1 MNVMKTLFGGL
12 NFSKLGLFPRRIG
25 GSGNGNGSKHKGTDE
40 LEVHLKQLE
49 EQILDR
55 KEESKHSITELLRS
69 FKDKPIHEVNVT
81 YPVNPYYQFARIT
94 YDSDAE
100 ELLYIPVEPVLD
112 KPERELFQRIKGIFE
127 RELEMDSGKASREIY
142 IEKRLTDIIDLY
154 GIQAGRDLLEKVL
167 YFLKRD
173 FIGYGEIDLLMKDP
187 MIEDISCNGPGRN
200 VYIYHRVFESLRTQL
215 KFESEYRLNSF
226 ILKMAQISGK
236 HISVLDPITDATLPE
251 GSRVNLT
258 YSSEVTK
265 KGSSFTIRRFKSEP
279 ISFIELLKYGT
290 LSAKQLAYLWL
301 LVEYGGS
308 MLVSGGTASGKTTLL
323 NGICLFIKPEA
334 KIVSLEDTAEI
345 NIPHENWIQSIT
357 RSGFGR
363 AEESGGNFKRGG
375 IGLYELL
382 TAALRQR
389 PEYIIVG
396 EVRGSEAFTLFQAI
410 QVGHA
415 AMGTIHGGS
424 MEELVNRIESTPMN
438 VPRSQLASLD
448 LVIFAGRIR
457 INNSYARRV
466 VNMVE
471 IQGIDSETK
480 NLITN
485 NIFHWDPYSDSF
497 KYSGKSF
504 ILENIAAEHGIELEY
519 MNKEIEQREKVIDW
533 MYRQEI
539 THFKDVAKNLKSY
552 YYSHD
557 EYMKKIS

>member
-1 MNVMKTLFGGL
+1 MNVMKTLFGGF
-12 NFSKLGLFPRRIG
+12 NFSKLSILPVRI
-25 GSGNGNGSKHKGTDE
+25 KGKGKSRKYNVTGE
-40 LEVHLKQLE
+40 LEVHLKHLE

-55 KEESKHSITELLRS
+55 KEESKHNIAELLRT
-69 FKDKPIHEVNVT
+69 FKDKPIHEINVT
-81 YPVNPYYQFARIT
+81 YPVNPHYQFARIT
-94 YDSDAE
+94 YDSSEE

-112 KPERELFQRIKGIFE
+112 KEGKEIFQRIRGIFE
-127 RELEMDSGKASREIY
+127 RELDKESVKANRETY
-142 IEKRLTDIIDLY
+142 IEKRIADIIDLY
-154 GIQAGRDLLEKVL
+154 GIRASRDTIDKVV
-167 YFLKRD
+167 YFIKRD
-173 FIGYGEIDLLMKDP
+173 FIGYGEIDLIMKDP

-226 ILKMAQISGK
+226 ILKMAQISGR

-258 YSSEVTK
+258 YGSEVTK

-279 ISFIELLKYGT
+279 ISFIDIMKYGT
-290 LSAKQLAYLWL
+290 LNAKQLAYLWL

-308 MLVSGGTASGKTTLL
+308 ILVSGGTASGKTTLL
-323 NGICLFIKPEA
+323 NGISLFIKPEA

-345 NIPHENWIQSIT
+345 NIPHENWIQSVT

-363 AEESGGNFKRGG
+363 AEESGGNSKRGG

-471 IQGIDSETK
+471 IQGMDPETK

-504 ILENIAAEHGIELEY
+504 ILENIATEHGIELEY
-519 MNKEIEQREKVIDW
+519 MKKEIEKREKVIEW
-533 MYRQEI
+533 MYGQEI
-539 THFKDVAKNLKSY
+539 TYFKDVAKNLKAY
-552 YYSHD
+552 YYSPD
-557 EYMKKIS
+557 EYMKKIA

>member
-1 MNVMKTLFGGL
+1 MNVMKTLFGGF
-12 NFSKLGLFPRRIG
+12 NFSKLGILPRRIG
-25 GSGNGNGSKHKGTDE
+25 GNGNGGNHSSPVE
-40 LEVHLKQLE
+40 LEAHIRHLE
-49 EQILDR
+49 DQILDR
-55 KEESKHSITELLRS
+55 KEENNHNITELLHS
-69 FKDKPIHEVNVT
+69 YKGKPIFEINVT
-81 YPVNPYYQFARIT
+81 YPVNPHYQFARIT
-94 YDSDAE
+94 YDTDAE
-100 ELLYIPVEPVLD
+100 ELVYIPVEPVLD
-112 KPERELFQRIKGIFE
+112 KTEKEIFLKIKGIFE
-127 RELEMDSGKASREIY
+127 RELDTDSVKKSRETY
-142 IEKRLTDIIDLY
+142 IEKRVGDIIDLY
-154 GIQAGRDLLEKVL
+154 GIKAGRDILEKAL

-226 ILKMAQISGK
+226 ILKMAQISGR

-290 LSAKQLAYLWL
+290 LNAKQLAYLWL

-308 MLVSGGTASGKTTLL
+308 ILVSGGTASGKTTLL

-345 NIPHENWIQSIT
+345 NIPHENWIQSVT

-363 AEESGGNFKRGG
+363 AEESGNIKRGG

-382 TAALRQR
+382 AAALRQR

-415 AMGTIHGGS
+415 ALGTIHGGS
-424 MEELVNRIESTPMN
+424 MEELVNRIESSPMN
-438 VPRSQLASLD
+438 VPRSSLASLD
-448 LVIFAGRIR
+448 LVIFTGRIR
-457 INNSYARRV
+457 INNSYTRRV

-471 IQGIDSETK
+471 IQGIDPASK
-480 NLITN
+480 NLATN
-485 NIFHWDPYSDSF
+485 NVFHWDPYNDSF
-497 KYSGKSF
+497 QYSGKSF
-504 ILENIAAEHGIELEY
+504 ILDNIAAEHGIELEY
-519 MNKEIEQREKVIDW
+519 MNKEIMQREKVIDW
-533 MYRQEI
+533 MYRNGI
-539 THFKDVAKNLKSY
+539 THFKEVAKNLKSY
-552 YYSHD
+552 YYSPA

>member
-1 MNVMKTLFGGL
+1 M
-12 NFSKLGLFPRRIG
+12 
-25 GSGNGNGSKHKGTDE
+25 
-40 LEVHLKQLE
+40 
-49 EQILDR
+49 
-55 KEESKHSITELLRS
+55 
-69 FKDKPIHEVNVT
+69 
-81 YPVNPYYQFARIT
+81 
-94 YDSDAE
+94 
-100 ELLYIPVEPVLD
+100 
-112 KPERELFQRIKGIFE
+112 
-127 RELEMDSGKASREIY
+127 
-142 IEKRLTDIIDLY
+142 
-154 GIQAGRDLLEKVL
+154 
-167 YFLKRD
+167 
-173 FIGYGEIDLLMKDP
+173 
-187 MIEDISCNGPGRN
+187 
-200 VYIYHRVFESLRTQL
+200 

-226 ILKMAQISGK
+226 ILKMAQISGR

-290 LSAKQLAYLWL
+290 LNAKQLAYLWL

-308 MLVSGGTASGKTTLL
+308 ILVSGGTASGKTTLL
-323 NGICLFIKPEA
+323 NGISLFIKPEA

-363 AEESGGNFKRGG
+363 AEESGGNSKRGG

-424 MEELVNRIESTPMN
+424 MEELINRIESSPMN

-471 IQGIDSETK
+471 IQGIDPATK
-480 NLITN
+480 NLATN

-497 KYSGKSF
+497 EYSGKSF
-504 ILENIAAEHGIELEY
+504 ILENIATEHGIELEY
-519 MNKEIEQREKVIDW
+519 MKKEIEQREKVIDW

-552 YYSHD
+552 YYSSD

>member
-1 MNVMKTLFGGL
+1 MKTLFRDFNFGKL
-12 NFSKLGLFPRRIG
+12 NLFPERIK
-25 GSGNGNGSKHKGTDE
+25 GNGNGNGRKQNGTEE
-40 LEVHLKQLE
+40 LEIYLKQLE
-49 EQILDR
+49 EQILDK
-55 KEESKHSITELLRS
+55 KEQSKYNITELLRS
-69 FKDKPIHEVNVT
+69 FKDKPMHEINVT
-81 YPVNPYYQFARIT
+81 YPVNPHYQFARIT
-94 YDSDAE
+94 YDSSEE

-112 KPERELFQRIKGIFE
+112 KADKEIFQRVRGIFE
-127 RELEMDSGKASREIY
+127 RELDIKSVHASREVY
-142 IEKRLTDIIDLY
+142 IEKKVADIIDLY
-154 GIQAGRDLLEKVL
+154 GIRISRDVLEKVV
-167 YFLKRD
+167 YFIKRD
-173 FIGYGEIDLLMKDP
+173 FIGYGEIDLIMKDP

-200 VYIYHRVFESLRTQL
+200 VYIYHRIFESLRTQL
-215 KFESEYRLNSF
+215 KFENEYRLNSF
-226 ILKMAQISGK
+226 ILKMAQISGR

-258 YSSEVTK
+258 YGSEVTK

-279 ISFIELLKYGT
+279 ISFIDIMKYGT
-290 LSAKQLAYLWL
+290 LNAKQLAYLWL

-308 MLVSGGTASGKTTLL
+308 ILVSGGTASGKTTLL
-323 NGICLFIKPEA
+323 NGISLFIKPEA

-363 AEESGGNFKRGG
+363 AEESGGNSKRGG

-424 MEELVNRIESTPMN
+424 MEELVNRIESNPMN

-471 IQGIDSETK
+471 IQGIDPETK

-504 ILENIAAEHGIELEY
+504 ILENIAIEHGIDLGY
-519 MNKEIEQREKVIDW
+519 MEKEIEKREKVIEW
-533 MYRQEI
+533 MYGQEI
-539 THFKDVAKNLKSY
+539 THFKDVAKNLKAY
-552 YYSHD
+552 YYSPD
-557 EYMKKIS
+557 DYMKKII